1 MKARRI
7 IYPALCAAG
16 IAFLFANR
24 YISARLGAAASA
36 SYRPGTF
43 FAYSDAALVVF
54 ALIAVG
60 AAAAHARMEPTRGL
74 LILDGALLA
83 AYTVLFFAFRGVSP
97 GWGVGLDYSFAL
109 WLLGAVNF
117 AVSAAR
123 RAAFN
128 GRRQ

>member
-1 MKARRI
+1 MKARRV

-54 ALIAVG
+54 ALLAVG
-60 AAAAHARMEPTRGL
+60 AAAHARMEPTRGL
-74 LILDGALLA
+74 LILDAALLA

-109 WLLGAVNF
+109 WLLGAVNL

-123 RAAFN
+123 HAAFN